1 MSFLRNLAS
10 GLQALFR
17 RERVDTEL
25 HEELNGFLEMAVEE
39 KMKRGMSRKEA
50 LRAVRLER
58 GGLDATKEEVRS
70 ARWESFIETCW
81 QDLRFAARMLRKNS
95 GFTAVAVVSLA
106 LGIGGNTAIFTL
118 LDQVLLRLLPV
129 RNPQEL
135 VQIQWRGERNTSSIG
150 TGTVSYPFYRDIR
163 DRSQVFTGVL
173 CRFPLTLGV
182 AHQGQTDRVEGELV
196 SGNYFQVL
204 GVPAALGRL
213 FTPEDDRIP
222 SSHPLAVLSYDY
234 WTERFG
240 ADSNVLGQTVLVN
253 NFPLTVI
260 GVSAKGFDGLELGIR
275 SEIRIPVAMKRE
287 MTGFFGQTWSLTNRR
302 ASWVQL
308 FARLGPGIDREQA
321 QASLAP
327 LLHSILQDESEAPD
341 FPQNG
346 LPTGTEQQQAYR
358 RQQFLRSQL
367 EVLPASQGTSWLR
380 EHYGTPL
387 RILMALVGVMLLMAI
402 VNVANLL
409 LARGAVRQ
417 RETAVRLAIGA
428 SRSRLMRQS
437 LTEALMLSILGAAA
451 GLLLAAWL
459 DRVILALIPVGDV
472 PLRLNTSPDAHVL
485 AFTLVASLATA
496 LLFGLLSAAKS
507 SRLEL
512 SCAIRE
518 QAASSMANPRLRRV
532 LIAAQVFLSTI
543 LLLAAGLFLRS
554 LANLKAIDSGFHT
567 SRVDAFTISAELNGY
582 RGKRAIQYYNQVLER
597 LRALPGVE
605 SAALASIRVVNG
617 DWWGSGV
624 AVDGY
629 TPNPGENTT
638 SAFNMVTPS
647 YFETLGVPLLEGRV
661 FQSSDAHSGQGVV
674 IVNESFARRY
684 FGGHSALGH
693 RLHLYESGPMARAEI
708 VGVVR
713 DTRYETLR
721 DAPPSQ
727 VYLDFDQHDDPIVP
741 EVYVKTRS
749 KRQEMFAAM
758 RAATRSVD
766 PNVPISDM
774 LTMDDQIAR
783 NLSIERLVARL
794 TAAFGLAAATLV
806 AAGLYGLMAF
816 TVARRTR
823 EIGVRVALGASRWAV
838 TRLVLREVMVLV
850 GMGALFALP
859 VAWGL
864 FRYVQSQLYGIAP
877 GDPAIAVGLLIALM
891 SIAAIAAFVPARRA
905 IRVDPMVALR
915 YE

>member
-1 MSFLRNLAS
+1 
-10 GLQALFR
+10 
-17 RERVDTEL
+17 
-25 HEELNGFLEMAVEE
+25 
-39 KMKRGMSRKEA
+39 MKK
-50 LRAVRLER
+50 
-58 GGLDATKEEVRS
+58 
-70 ARWESFIETCW
+70 
-81 QDLRFAARMLRKNS
+81 
-95 GFTAVAVVSLA
+95 
-106 LGIGGNTAIFTL
+106 
-118 LDQVLLRLLPV
+118 
-129 RNPQEL
+129 
-135 VQIQWRGERNTSSIG
+135 
-150 TGTVSYPFYRDIR
+150 
-163 DRSQVFTGVL
+163 
-173 CRFPLTLGV
+173 
-182 AHQGQTDRVEGELV
+182 
-196 SGNYFQVL
+196 
-204 GVPAALGRL
+204 
-213 FTPEDDRIP
+213 
-222 SSHPLAVLSYDY
+222 
-234 WTERFG
+234 
-240 ADSNVLGQTVLVN
+240 
-253 NFPLTVI
+253 
-260 GVSAKGFDGLELGIR
+260 
-275 SEIRIPVAMKRE
+275 E

-302 ASWVQL
+302 ASWL
-308 FARLGPGIDREQA
+308 HMFARLAPGINREQA

-327 LLHSILQDESEAPD
+327 LVQSILQDESEASD
-341 FPQNG
+341 FQQNG
-346 LPTGTEQQQAYR
+346 LPTDTEQQRAYR

-367 EVLPASQGTSWLR
+367 EVLPAAQGTSWLR

-387 RILMALVGVMLLMAI
+387 RILMALVAVMLLMAT

-409 LARGAVRQ
+409 LARGAARQ

-451 GLLLAAWL
+451 GLLLAVWL

-472 PLRLNTSPDAHVL
+472 PLRLNTSPDSHVL

-496 LLFGLLSAAKS
+496 LLFGLLPAARS
-507 SRLEL
+507 SRIEL

-518 QAASSMANPRLRRV
+518 QAASSMANPRLRKA
-532 LIAAQVFLSTI
+532 LGAAQVFLSTI

-554 LANLKAIDSGFHT
+554 LANLKAIDPGFRST
-567 SRVDAFTISAELNGY
+567 GVDGFTISAELNGY
-582 RGKRAIQYYNQVLER
+582 RGQRAIHYYNEVLER

-605 SAALASIRVVNG
+605 SAALASIRIVNG

-624 AVDGY
+624 AIDGY
-629 TPNPGENTT
+629 TPNLGEDTT

-647 YFETLGVPLLEGRV
+647 YFGTLGIPLLEGRV

-684 FGGHSALGH
+684 FGGRSALGH
-693 RLHLYESGPMARAEI
+693 WLHLYESGSMARAEI

-713 DTRYETLR
+713 DTRYERLR

-749 KRQEMFAAM
+749 KPQGVFAAM
-758 RAATRSVD
+758 LAAARSVD

-774 LTMDDQIAR
+774 LAMDDQIAR

-838 TRLVLREVMVLV
+838 TWLVLREVLVLV

-864 FRYVQSQLYGIAP
+864 FRYVRSQLYGVAP
-877 GDPAIAVGLLIALM
+877 GDPAIAVGLLIAML
-891 SIAAIAAFVPARRA
+891 SIAAVAAFVPARRA
-905 IRVDPMVALR
+905 TRVDPMVALR